1 MRRWRR
7 RYSLLS
13 TDYRTLGLVISV
25 MEPGLVFADNGPDFA
40 PAIGS
45 VRPGSDV
52 EIVTCSP
59 ADSLPSTSFRELA
72 STDATAAVDDAH
84 RRVGPDSVAKVLFT
98 SGSTG
103 FPKGVINT
111 QRMLCA
117 NQEQIRTVMA
127 FLADEPPVLCD
138 WLPWNHTFGGNHN
151 FGLTLFNGGTLYI
164 DAGTPTPGA
173 FATTVSNLREIAPT
187 AYFNVPR
194 AFELLLPV
202 LESDREL
209 RGVFFSRLQMLFYAA
224 AGLRQGIVDAFE
236 RVAVEACGERI
247 PWVTGLGATE
257 TAPFAIC
264 TGHMPEPAAGRIGV
278 PVPGVELKMEPVGA
292 LIEARV
298 RGPNVTPGY
307 WRDPVLTQAAFDED
321 GFYAMGDAIEPVDP
335 TDLTRGFVFRGRI
348 AEDFKLATG
357 TWVRV
362 GPLRAALL
370 SHFGDLVHDVAIAGS
385 DRADIRL
392 LVFPNLATCRRL
404 LGAPPDEPGR
414 ACLEH
419 PTILERFSTA
429 LASFAASRT
438 GSSTRVEHAL
448 LLEQP
453 PSLDAAEMTDKGSIN
468 QKAVLQHR
476 RTLVDQL
483 YGGPV
488 PACWSTSHA
497 GAPTDERHSRGA
509 CGQASAPDAG
519 DEIVLHRVQDDLGG
533 ALQAHFLEDPR
544 PVGADRLRAHAELLG
559 DLVGGLACAQADED
573 FKFPIGQG
581 LVCRERRA
589 AREVESQ
596 LFGERA
602 RHVFPAGVNLAN
614 RVGQRAGRMRL
625 REIAVGARLDDALRV
640 VPLGVHAEDQDAR
653 RAAHC
658 LETMNRVDDAGP
670 RHRHVEQ
677 EHVDVARRAGL
688 EHAVGILGFAHDLD
702 VAVVRDDV
710 LEPLA
715 DHRVIVRHHEAD
727 QAPSISVGVATGTCS
742 RTAVPQ
748 PPARPM

>member
-1 MRRWRR
+1 MAAMPSAPLRASRILPPDTIVHVDERGRWRASSPHPLPSYSTTLTDRLAYWAEQAPDRTFLAVR
-7 RYSLLS
+7 RNDGGWRRLTYAAALEATRRIAQALLDRNLSAERPVVILSGNGIEHALVALASMHVGIPYAPVAPSYSRLS
-13 TDYRTLGLVISV
+13 KDYRTLGLVISA

-40 PAIGS
+40 PAIAS
-45 VRPGSDV
+45 VRPASDV
-52 EIVTCSP
+52 DIVTCSP
-59 ADSLPSTSFRELA
+59 ADSLPSTLFRELA

-117 NQEQIRTVMA
+117 NQEQIRTVLA

-164 DAGTPTPGA
+164 DAGTPTPAA
-173 FATTVSNLREIAPT
+173 FATTVVNLREIAPT

-209 RGVFFSRLQMLFYAA
+209 RRVFFSRLQMLFYAA

-264 TGHMPEPAAGRIGV
+264 TGRMPEPAAGRIGV
-278 PVPGVELKMEPVGA
+278 PVPGLELKMEPVGA
-292 LIEARV
+292 LFEARV

-307 WRDPVLTQAAFDED
+307 WRDPVLTRAAFDED

-370 SHFGDLVHDVAIAGS
+370 AHFGDLVHDVAIAGS

-392 LVFPNLATCRRL
+392 LVFPNLATCRRF

-429 LASFAASRT
+429 LASFAAAQT

-453 PSLDAAEMTDKGSIN
+453 PSLDAAEITDKGSIN

-476 RTLVDQL
+476 RTLVEQL
-483 YGGPV
+483 YGAPGPSLLV
-488 PACWSTSHA
+488 
-497 GAPTDERHSRGA
+497 DVSRG
-509 CGQASAPDAG
+509 S
-519 DEIVLHRVQDDLGG
+519 V
-533 ALQAHFLEDPR
+533 
-544 PVGADRLRAHAELLG
+544 DR
-559 DLVGGLACAQADED
+559 
-573 FKFPIGQG
+573 
-581 LVCRERRA
+581 
-589 AREVESQ
+589 
-596 LFGERA
+596 
-602 RHVFPAGVNLAN
+602 
-614 RVGQRAGRMRL
+614 
-625 REIAVGARLDDALRV
+625 
-640 VPLGVHAEDQDAR
+640 
-653 RAAHC
+653 
-658 LETMNRVDDAGP
+658 
-670 RHRHVEQ
+670 
-677 EHVDVARRAGL
+677 
-688 EHAVGILGFAHDLD
+688 
-702 VAVVRDDV
+702 
-710 LEPLA
+710 
-715 DHRVIVRHHEAD
+715 
-727 QAPSISVGVATGTCS
+727 QAP
-742 RTAVPQ
+742 
-748 PPARPM
+748 